1 MFRKSHLLTRN
12 LTSFYLDKQFTQSDF
27 SFYSWGL
34 TVTVRWSKTIQFRD
48 RIVSVLFSYIPN
60 SPLCPVHAILHA
72 FSFQTKTGKD
82 QAFSYFDHL
91 TLCPKLFTYQK
102 FLAQLRRCLV
112 DIGLEPSHFASHSFH
127 RGGASFAFQ
136 AGVPIEMIKILGDW
150 KSDAVLLYLTVPMN
164 MRLHAVDQI
173 TRHIMSFNQ

>member
-1 MFRKSHLLTRN
+1 M
-12 LTSFYLDKQFTQSDF
+12 
-27 SFYSWGL
+27 
-34 TVTVRWSKTIQFRD
+34 
-48 RIVSVLFSYIPN
+48 SVPFSYIPN

-72 FSFQTKTGKD
+72 FSFHTTIGKD
-82 QAFSYFDHL
+82 QAFSYVDHL

-112 DIGLEPSHFASHSFH
+112 DIGSELSHFACPSFR

-136 AGVPIEMIKILGDW
+136 AGVPTEMINILGNW
-150 KSDAVLLYLTVPMN
+150 KPDAVLLYLTVPMN